1 MKILSV
7 GIVLGA
13 LLTLTPAA
21 NLEAVMKL
29 NHNAEEVSK
38 YKINAISTAW
48 LLYNDTIITVHGRN
62 NIILN
67 SKVSELGEFLHC
79 EKMRIN

>member
-13 LLTLTPAA
+13 LITLTPAA
-21 NLEAVMKL
+21 NLEAETKL
-29 NHNAEEVSK
+29 NHNAEEASK
-38 YKINAISTAW
+38 YKINAISTDYYTMI
-48 LLYNDTIITVHGRN
+48 LLKLWAKQHT
-62 NIILN
+62 LN
-67 SKVSELGEFLHC
+67 SKVAELGEFLHY

>member
-21 NLEAVMKL
+21 NLEAEMKL

-38 YKINAISTAW
+38 YKINAISTGYYTMI
-48 LLYNDTIITVHGRN
+48 LL
-62 NIILN
+62 
-67 SKVSELGEFLHC
+67 
-79 EKMRIN
+79 